1 MPKVT
6 FLPMNKTVEAKVG
19 QSILEVA
26 MEHDIPLAHACG
38 GFCACTTCHVF
49 LKSGDENLSE
59 MQEDEEDRLD
69 RLSTLTLRS
78 RLGCQAKV
86 QGDVTVEI
94 ENIGTG
100 H

>member
-6 FLPMNKTVEAKVG
+6 FLPMNTTVEAKVG
-19 QSILEVA
+19 QTLLEVA
-26 MEHDIPLAHACG
+26 MENDIPLAHACG

-49 LKSGDENLSE
+49 LKSGDENVSK

-69 RLSTLTLRS
+69 RLSTLTLHS
-78 RLGCQAKV
+78 RLGCQTKV
-86 QGDVTVEI
+86 EGDVTVEI